1 MSPEWIRSS
10 TCWPAILETWAM
22 SCVWIPYWSG
32 VCNPL
37 FSVHF
42 CHHSTQDLGVF
53 HPTLWQRP
61 DRSSSLPVSCSAN
74 HLSAEWSWEKD
85 WLAQFSWLK
94 AAPPAFRLSS
104 FRDGNG
110 YWLGAWEVEWSLGN
124 ALCLAWFAVFD
135 RPCSA
140 SQGLPC
146 VITVLRTQVP
156 KFCRRCQSLAG
167 HTYEREVIVLT
178 SWLLCKLTKGK
189 DQLLCGAEFTSQLCL
204 VQHGAPGASEESLL
218 KELVW
223 EG

>member
-1 MSPEWIRSS
+1 
-10 TCWPAILETWAM
+10 M
-22 SCVWIPYWSG
+22 SCVWIPCWSG

-53 HPTLWQRP
+53 HPTLWQHP

-104 FRDGNG
+104 FPDGNG
-110 YWLGAWEVEWSLGN
+110 CWLGAWEVEWSLGS

-146 VITVLRTQVP
+146 VITVLGTQVP
-156 KFCRRCQSLAG
+156 SFSEGARAWPATPMRERSSSWPHDYCASSRRAKINSFVEL
-167 HTYEREVIVLT
+167 
-178 SWLLCKLTKGK
+178 
-189 DQLLCGAEFTSQLCL
+189 
-204 VQHGAPGASEESLL
+204 SLL
-218 KELVW
+218 LSCV
-223 EG
+223 